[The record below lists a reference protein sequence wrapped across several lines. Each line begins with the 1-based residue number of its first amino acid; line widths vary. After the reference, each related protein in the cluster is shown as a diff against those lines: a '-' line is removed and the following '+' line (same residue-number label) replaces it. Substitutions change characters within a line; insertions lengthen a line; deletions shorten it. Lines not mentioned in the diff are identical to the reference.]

1 MAEYKASTPEKMKDK
16 QVEQVN
22 ISPHSIEAEQAVLGG
37 IMLSN
42 DHWDNVAERLQS
54 HDFYNYAHRIIFEQ
68 MSDLVRQNRPID
80 IITLDQALK
89 DKGVLQDVGGF
100 AYLAELSKNTPSA
113 ANILAYADIVRDRSD
128 LRSVISAGNQI
139 AEMGYKTRGRN
150 SKEVLDEAE
159 RIVFEI
165 AEKRNNANE
174 GPQRIDDI
182 LLKTLARMDTLSKN
196 RHNGGVTGVSTGF
209 TDLNKKTAGLQPSDL
224 IIVAARPSMG
234 KTTFAMNLC
243 ENASLV
249 DIEDPNDLDENGNPI
264 KKPAKPVL
272 IFSLE
277 MPADQIMMRMLA
289 SLSRVDQTK
298 IRTGQ
303 ISDDED
309 TAKISST
316 MAILQKRNNIYIDDS
331 SGLTPT
337 ELRSRARRIYR
348 ENGGLSLI
356 MVDYLQL
363 MRAPGF
369 ADNRTLEIAEISRS
383 LKALAKELEVPVVA
397 LSQLNR
403 SLEQRADKRPVNSD
417 LRESGSIEQDADLI
431 MFIYRDEVYNDNSE
445 LKGIAEIIIGKQ
457 RNGPIGRVRL
467 TFQGQYSRF
476 DNYSGGAYDDEY

>member
-1 MAEYKASTPEKMKDK
+1 MSENKPISKERSKDK
-16 QVEQVN
+16 QVEQ
-22 ISPHSIEAEQAVLGG
+22 IAITPHSIEAEQAVLGG

-42 DHWDNVAERLQS
+42 EHWDSVAERVQPS
-54 HDFYNYAHRIIFEQ
+54 DFYNYAHRIIFEQ
-68 MSDLVRQNRPID
+68 MTELMRNNRPID
-80 IITLDQALK
+80 IITLDQVLK

-128 LRSVISAGNQI
+128 LRSVISAGNSI
-139 AEMGYKTRGRN
+139 AEMAYHTQGRN
-150 SKEVLDEAE
+150 AKEVLDEAE
-159 RIVFEI
+159 RIVFDI
-165 AEKRNNANE
+165 AEKRGSGSE
-174 GPQRIDDI
+174 GPQNVDDI
-182 LLKTLARMDTLSKN
+182 LMSTLARIEILSKN
-196 RHNGGVTGVSTGF
+196 RNNGGVTGVTTGF
-209 TDLNKKTAGLQPSDL
+209 TDLNRKTAGVQPSDL

-243 ENASLV
+243 ENASLMDV
-249 DIEDPNDLDENGNPI
+249 EDPTDLDEQGRPK

-303 ISDDED
+303 IHDDED
-309 TAKISST
+309 WAKISST
-316 MAILQKRNNIYIDDS
+316 MAILQERRNIFIDDS

-337 ELRSRARRIYR
+337 EVRSRARRVYR
-348 ENGGLSLI
+348 ENNGLSLI

-369 ADNRTLEIAEISRS
+369 SENRTLEIAEISRS
-383 LKALAKELEVPVVA
+383 LKALAKELQVPVVA

-431 MFIYRDEVYNDNSE
+431 MFIYRDEVYNDNSD
-445 LKGIAEIIIGKQ
+445 LKGVAEIIIGKQ

-476 DNYSGGAYDDEY
+476 DNYAGPEYDDEY

>member
-1 MAEYKASTPEKMKDK
+1 MLNPSPKKSDK
-16 QVEQVN
+16 PSDPQLEQIN
-22 ISPHSIEAEQAVLGG
+22 IAPHSIEAEQAVLGAL
-37 IMLSN
+37 MLSSEQ
-42 DHWDNVAERLQS
+42 WDNVAERLQPT
-54 HDFYNYAHRIIFEQ
+54 DFYNFAHRTIYEQ
-68 MSDLVRQNRPID
+68 MIELVRNHQPID
-80 IITLDQALK
+80 LITLDQALK
-89 DKGVLQDVGGF
+89 NKGVLQEVGGF
-100 AYLAELSKNTPSA
+100 AYLAELSKNTPSV
-113 ANILAYADIVRDRSD
+113 ANVLTYAEI
-128 LRSVISAGNQI
+128 ISERAIRRELIAAGNKI
-139 AEMGYKTRGRN
+139 AEISYQPKGMSVKD
-150 SKEVLDEAE
+150 VLDEAE
-159 RIVFEI
+159 RAVFHI
-165 AEKRNNANE
+165 AEKRTSSDE
-174 GPQRIDDI
+174 GPKNIDAI
-182 LLKTLARMDTLSKN
+182 LLDTLARIELLAASKN
-196 RHNGGVTGVSTGF
+196 NGGVTGVTTGF
-209 TDLNKKTAGLQPSDL
+209 SDLDKKTAGLQPSDL
-224 IIVAARPSMG
+224 VIVAARPSMG

-249 DIEDPNDLDENGNPI
+249 DIDEMDEQGNVI
-264 KKPAKPVL
+264 GKKPNKPVL

-303 ISDDED
+303 VSDDED
-309 TAKISST
+309 WSKISST
-316 MAILQKRNNIYIDDS
+316 MAILQERRNIYIDDS

-337 ELRSRARRIYR
+337 ELRSRARRVYR

-431 MFIYRDEVYNDNSE
+431 MFIYRDEVYHDNSD

-476 DNYSGGAYDDEY
+476 DNYHGASYDDEY